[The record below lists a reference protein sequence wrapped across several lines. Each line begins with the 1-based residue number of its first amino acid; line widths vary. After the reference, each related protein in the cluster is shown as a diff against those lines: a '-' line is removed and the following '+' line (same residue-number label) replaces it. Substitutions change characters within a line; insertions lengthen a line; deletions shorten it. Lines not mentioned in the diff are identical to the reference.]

1 MTAATSMSPTRPPRR
16 IPVAVSVSAWA
27 VPVMVVGQFA
37 LIAVVPVVSALVG
50 ALLRVPDRAVRL
62 AAALVATAYAIPLVI
77 WLTRPDGAPSLSKDM
92 HPGFVGL
99 IAAASA
105 VLVVTIHRAGRR

>member
-1 MTAATSMSPTRPPRR
+1 MSATSMSPARPHRR
-16 IPVAVSVSAWA
+16 TPLAVTISAWA

-37 LIAVVPVVSALVG
+37 LIAVIPVVSALVG

-62 AAALVATAYAIPLVI
+62 AAGLVATAYTVPLVI

-105 VLVVTIHRAGRR
+105 VLIVTIHRAGRR